1 MSTVFSC
8 PACGAGLRVD
18 ALGNGSGGSGG
29 WERGRAFAMGAA
41 PAGSEYS
48 RETPLADMSSI
59 EAGVKTPLAQ
69 AAITAT
75 VCGLLVILGCVFKS
89 WPVAAIPTTW
99 VIVFSLAW
107 WVLLLNTR
115 GLLKSVERIVGRD
128 LDGDGAIGFSV
139 ELTEPLADRATDKML
154 FCHFVGVQPVHVV
167 RFAQAA
173 IDNRLTPEGAGLS
186 RGKFGKV
193 RSVALSRGLV
203 TWRDPQ
209 YHAQGLDCSRG
220 GRSAFQQIIEA
231 VI

>member
-1 MSTVFSC
+1 MSTVMNCPSC
-8 PACGAGLRVD
+8 GVALRVD
-18 ALGNGSGGSGG
+18 AMGTGSGGSGA
-29 WERGRAFAMGAA
+29 WQSGRSFALGG
-41 PAGSEYS
+41 PPPGSEYS
-48 RETPLADMSSI
+48 REIPKADLSTL

-75 VCGLLVILGCVFKS
+75 VCGLLVILGVVFKS
-89 WPVAAIPTTW
+89 WPLAAIPTTW

-115 GLLKSVERIVGRD
+115 GLLKTVEKIVGKD
-128 LDGDGAIGFSV
+128 LDGDGQIGFSV
-139 ELTEPLADRATDKML
+139 ELVEPLADRATDKML

-167 RFAQAA
+167 KFAQAA
-173 IDNRLTPEGAGLS
+173 IDNRLTPDSSGLS

-193 RSVALSRGLV
+193 RTVCLARGLV
-203 TWRDPQ
+203 TWRNDE